1 MTYKNFL
8 RIYKVSLTLN
18 FHNFNPILKYIKY
31 PKITVLLFFTLTTC
45 NITMILSPRSLSRL
59 FYTYL
64 NVSLTSIKKKKNK
77 SITLRKRKK
86 EKSSKNFRQE
96 KRQLPI

>member
-31 PKITVLLFFTLTTC
+31 PKITVLLFLLLQLVTL
-45 NITMILSPRSLSRL
+45 
-59 FYTYL
+59 
-64 NVSLTSIKKKKNK
+64 
-77 SITLRKRKK
+77 
-86 EKSSKNFRQE
+86 Q
-96 KRQLPI
+96 

>member
-31 PKITVLLFFTLTTC
+31 PNIYNRITFLLLQLVTL
-45 NITMILSPRSLSRL
+45 
-59 FYTYL
+59 
-64 NVSLTSIKKKKNK
+64 
-77 SITLRKRKK
+77 
-86 EKSSKNFRQE
+86 Q
-96 KRQLPI
+96 